1 MILSQNRFP
10 DLRFMH
16 QREPGRKSLAARR
29 APLPNAFNFALGL
42 AQAIMPPSVSVRD
55 YGSLMTEL
63 PRRDVANSC
72 FIAGAHAVGGH
83 RTFIDRPLVI

>member
-63 PRRDVANSC
+63 PRHDVANSR
-72 FIAGAHAVGGH
+72 FIGGAHAVGDIG
-83 RTFIDRPLVI
+83 P

>member
-1 MILSQNRFP
+1 
-10 DLRFMH
+10 
-16 QREPGRKSLAARR
+16 
-29 APLPNAFNFALGL
+29 
-42 AQAIMPPSVSVRD
+42 MPPSVSVRD

-83 RTFIDRPLVI
+83 RTFIDRLLVI